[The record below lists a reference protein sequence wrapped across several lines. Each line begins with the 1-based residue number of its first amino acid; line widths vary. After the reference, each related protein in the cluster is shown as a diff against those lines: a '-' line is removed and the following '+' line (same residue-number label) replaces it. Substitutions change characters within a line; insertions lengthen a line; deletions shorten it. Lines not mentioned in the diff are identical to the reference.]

1 MDSRCLGGSGKW
13 EGGMGKEEGNH
24 LITSF
29 VFSSKPCYWNRDHFT
44 NTDLQGMND
53 QGQASTCLKAF
64 HRFLNV

>member
-1 MDSRCLGGSGKW
+1 MGRGKG
-13 EGGMGKEEGNH
+13 EGGMGKGEGNY

-53 QGQASTCLKAF
+53 QGQAST
-64 HRFLNV
+64 